1 MIDPCWPLPGNWVA
15 TCCNVGYGN
24 CQQLVCA
31 MVSLDVVVWYDGVP
45 FWTYLYAADLWGW
58 CCRHQPQPQKRPYWQ
73 SCTVMLVARLQ
84 STKLGCPFHD
94 NMILDS
100 PHISLHS
107 WTKGWGSWCVCNSW
121 ISFILLDISSS
132 LQHELLCTSMVAD
145 IHFFSVTFH
154 WLLSVTA

>member
-1 MIDPCWPLPGNWVA
+1 MVFPFELICTQQTCGVDVA
-15 TCCNVGYGN
+15 DI
-24 CQQLVCA
+24 
-31 MVSLDVVVWYDGVP
+31 S
-45 FWTYLYAADLWGW
+45 
-58 CCRHQPQPQKRPYWQ
+58 PQPQKRPYWQ
-73 SCTVMLVARLQ
+73 SCTVMLVVRLQ

-94 NMILDS
+94 NMILDC

-145 IHFFSVTFH
+145 IHLFSVTFH
-154 WLLSVTA
+154 WLLSVYCIIIARCCYHIYPKLPFQHSKRELRG